1 MELVP
6 TFFGIATKQLLLH
19 GYPSE
24 IPRCYCRMKKFSS
37 KSELRVSS
45 ADFGVG
51 ENDQLLIKEK
61 QRPLILRA

>member
-1 MELVP
+1 MGLVP

-19 GYPSE
+19 GYVFE
-24 IPRCYCRMKKFSS
+24 IPRCYCRVSKFSN

-51 ENDQLLIKEK
+51 ENDQLFD
-61 QRPLILRA
+61 QRKTTTTHS